1 VLAVNEKIS
10 EQLEHRGKLLAR
22 IAAQREQMTK
32 IGSDLRAPL
41 AMADRGVAVAQFL
54 RSHPLLFAGVVVFFV
69 IRRPSMASLVWLGG
83 RVWKIYRDFTLLL
96 AKRLSRD

>member
-1 VLAVNEKIS
+1 VLAVNEKIF
-10 EQLEHRGKLLAR
+10 ELLERRNKLLAR
-22 IAAQREQMTK
+22 IAAQREQMTE

-41 AMADRGVAVAQFL
+41 VMADRGVAVAQFL
-54 RSHPLLFAGVVVFFV
+54 RSHPLLPAGVVLFFV
-69 IRRPSMASLVWLGG
+69 IRRPSLATLVWLGG

>member
-1 VLAVNEKIS
+1 MLAVNEKIS

-22 IAAQREQMTK
+22 IAAQREQMTE
-32 IGSDLRAPL
+32 IGSNLRAPL

-54 RSHPLLFAGVVVFFV
+54 RSHPLLFAGAVVFFI
-69 IRRPSMASLVWLGG
+69 IRRPSMAGLVWLGG